1 MEGAML
7 MKIVKE
13 AGYEIISNED
23 RACLLT
29 CVESLQVERDK
40 YKNLLLTMANLD
52 DVAYAEEHF

>member
-1 MEGAML
+1 ML